1 MLHLLRFEIRFSEF
15 LVFLM
20 FFGFEGRVVN
30 FNSYQMALDQ
40 IDVVSKDGGDVKV
53 KEMTFFDHLE
63 ELRWHI
69 MRSVLAVM
77 VVAVAAFLMKDFLF
91 NTIIFGPKQQDF
103 ISYRVL
109 CSLSHSLGLGET
121 LCIGPPPFDF
131 ITPNFGELFLTH
143 IKVSFMAGLIAA
155 SPYIL
160 WEAWRFIKPGL
171 YEKEVKVARHAVA
184 ICSSLFLAGV
194 CFGYFVIAP
203 FAVTFLAGYELP
215 GVVAQP
221 SLGSYIS
228 YLVMLTVPVGLTFE
242 LPVVVHVLTRIG
254 LVSSALMKSY
264 RRHAWVVIVVLA
276 SVITPPDV
284 FSQILISVPL
294 VLLYEV
300 SIVVA
305 KRVEKQE
312 KEKEQQAA

>member
-1 MLHLLRFEIRFSEF
+1 MLRFAKNKSRH
-15 LVFLM
+15 
-20 FFGFEGRVVN
+20 
-30 FNSYQMALDQ
+30 MALDQ
-40 IDVVSKDGGDVKV
+40 IDVAPKGEEAVEV

-69 MRSVLAVM
+69 MRSVVAILAVA
-77 VVAVAAFLMKDFLF
+77 VVAFIMKDVLF
-91 NTIIFGPKQQDF
+91 NTIIFGPKQPDF
-103 ISYRVL
+103 ISYKVL
-109 CSLSHSLGLGET
+109 CSLSHALGIGET

-143 IKVSFMAGLIAA
+143 IKVSFIAGVIAA

-171 YEKEVKVARHAVA
+171 YDQEVKVARYAVL

-194 CFGYFVIAP
+194 FFGYFVIAP

-242 LPVVVHVLTRIG
+242 LPVAVHVLTRLGIVG
-254 LVSSALMKSY
+254 SKMMKSY
-264 RRHAWVVIVVLA
+264 RKHALVVIIVLA
-276 SVITPPDV
+276 SIITPPDV
-284 FSQILISVPL
+284 FSQVLISVPL
-294 VLLYEV
+294 MMLYEV
-300 SIVVA
+300 SIIVA

-312 KEKEQQAA
+312 KEKEKKAA